1 MRKIAVL
8 CSLALMVSAATAF
21 GGNLTPGDPPPPAGL
36 PWWASWG
43 NAPNV
48 QDHGDGTFT
57 MDVGGNGSGG
67 LFWRLPA
74 YDSEPI
80 SVTGIWEGDVGSGG
94 WAEVMFFTSTE
105 GLTDGDVASMI
116 DVGDAALI
124 AAKKDSWGLN
134 TPPNAWGPEPIEA
147 SPHPAPGG
155 NFELHATCAEAVIA
169 LKVGNTATATYDLV
183 PEPASLALLAL
194 GGLPLLLRRRR

>member
-1 MRKIAVL
+1 MKKVLIVMAVL
-8 CSLALMVSAATAF
+8 AIVAPASAQTQLDAASGTA
-21 GGNLTPGDPPPPAGL
+21 
-36 PWWASWG
+36 WWASWG
-43 NAPNV
+43 NPPNIV
-48 QDHGDGTFT
+48 DHGDGTFT
-57 MDVGGNGSGG
+57 QDVAGNGSGG
-67 LFWRLPA
+67 LYWRLPA

-105 GLTDGDVASMI
+105 GLTDEDVASMI

-155 NFELHATCAEAVIA
+155 AFDLHATCGEAVVA
-169 LKVGNTATATYDLV
+169 TKTGNTAVVTYDLQYI
-183 PEPASLALLAL
+183 PEPASLMLVAL
-194 GGLPLLLRRRR
+194 GGLPLLLRRRRA